1 MSKSIVAAA
10 VAVFVTLSPVQAD
23 QATGTIMAIDVVLHQ
38 FMLSD
43 GAIYVLPKSVPASN
57 LTIGAKVK
65 VTYTSLNGINTA
77 TAVARVK

>member
-1 MSKSIVAAA
+1 MRKSVVAAA
-10 VAVFVTLSPVQAD
+10 AAVFLTLSPAQAD

-38 FMLSD
+38 FMLSN
-43 GAIYVLPKSVPASN
+43 GAVYALPKSVPASK

-77 TAVARVK
+77 TAVTRVK